1 MHLRSPIRYAHNSG
15 MTQPSTITTARRK
28 FHLRREVHAAVAGA
42 ENALCGVRLL
52 GAVPIDNDPTDAAP
66 VSCSRCAAHRFETD
80 PTIWPLVQPVGP
92 DVTEVGG
99 LPETTGGW

>member
-1 MHLRSPIRYAHNSG
+1 MMALRPPVTYAHNG
-15 MTQPSTITTARRK
+15 AMTQTSTATARRK

-52 GAVPIDNDPTDAAP
+52 GAVPIDNDPTEQAP
-66 VSCSRCAAHRFETD
+66 VTCTRCAGHRFETD

-99 LPETTGGW
+99 LPESTAGW